1 MVAVVSV
8 LLVAAV
14 ALGEPPATRS
24 RVPIARERIDAML
37 TAPGRHVRGAGELA
51 AALLDDGAHRS
62 YTFAHLLDAIERS
75 DVIVYVE
82 LAPDLPV
89 SLAGRLMLA
98 GCAHGQ
104 RYLRIQIA
112 PAGSPEDL
120 IATLG
125 HELQHAVEVADAPEV
140 RDARALVE
148 LYARI
153 GMGGRD
159 GEHFD
164 TAAARTVGRTVKSE
178 LG

>member
-1 MVAVVSV
+1 VIAVLSL
-8 LLVAAV
+8 LLVTTV
-14 ALGEPPATRS
+14 ALGEPPDSRS
-24 RVPIARERIDAML
+24 RAPIARERIDAML
-37 TAPGRHVRGAGELA
+37 TSPARHVRAAGELA
-51 AALLDDGAHRS
+51 ATLLNEGARRS

-89 SLAGRLMLA
+89 SLSGRLMLA
-98 GCAHGQ
+98 ACAHGQ

-112 PAGSPEDL
+112 PAGSPDDL

-140 RDARALVE
+140 RDDRALIE
-148 LYARI
+148 LYGRI
-153 GMGGRD
+153 GDWVRD
-159 GEHFD
+159 RDHFD
-164 TAAARTVGRTVKSE
+164 TAAARVAGRTVRSE

>member
-1 MVAVVSV
+1 MIAVLTL
-8 LLVAAV
+8 LLVTTV
-14 ALGEPPATRS
+14 ALGEPPASRS
-24 RVPIARERIDAML
+24 RAPIARERIDAML
-37 TAPGRHVRGAGELA
+37 TAPDRHVRGAGDVA
-51 AALLDDGAHRS
+51 AALLADGAHRS
-62 YTFAHLLDAIERS
+62 YTFARLLDAVERS

-82 LAPDLPV
+82 MSPELPV

-112 PAGSPEDL
+112 PAGAPEEL
-120 IATLG
+120 IAILG

-140 RDARALVE
+140 RDVRALVE
-148 LYARI
+148 LYGRI
-153 GMGGRD
+153 GLGGRD

-164 TAAARTVGRTVKSE
+164 TIAARAAGRTVKSE